1 MRKIVENVLDGESV
15 LFPRRIIVL
24 DTLIEASTVFP
35 RDILYKPASRILD
48 VRQRRISNIAIK
60 GKYKEQKNKL
70 QYRFTSVKNE

>member
-1 MRKIVENVLDGESV
+1 MERVSCFLVELYRSRYFDRSLNS
-15 LFPRRIIVL
+15 
-24 DTLIEASTVFP
+24 SKYP
-35 RDILYKPASRILD
+35 RDILHKPASRILD